1 LPCFVSTANE
11 MFSQPNLQ
19 FVSFEV
25 SSEFDFEF
33 EIAGSEDK
41 VTGCFSM
48 SLSILPDDS
57 SKRRLRDGFED
68 GREKVAERVGSLAFL
83 FFKLVA

>member
-19 FVSFEV
+19 FASFEV
-25 SSEFDFEF
+25 SSEFEFGF
-33 EIAGSEDK
+33 EIAGSEAK

-48 SLSILPDDS
+48 SVSILPDDS
-57 SKRRLRDGFED
+57 SRCRLRDVFEY
-68 GREKVAERVGSLAFL
+68 GREKVAGGSAL
-83 FFKLVA
+83 